1 MSKIK
6 LTGSNSGYV
15 EIDSA
20 ADAGNLT
27 LTLPTSGVRLLSN
40 TDNVFSGIT
49 TTAELDI
56 NGKIDVSTDIVGGRN
71 LKVTGI
77 TTLSD
82 DLTLTGASY
91 NVLWDKSDNQLE
103 FGDNAKLSFGAS
115 SDLQI
120 YHESNN
126 NYINATNGT
135 LFVRGSDLIL
145 EDAGGNDYVVCADT
159 GTGGSVTLK
168 HEGSSKLV
176 TASGGVTVT
185 GTVAATSFSGSGE
198 GLTRTTPLSHRNR
211 IINGDMQIS
220 QRYGTTETTINN
232 ASMHYILDRFAMYE
246 STDGSATVTQ
256 VTSGYTASHTGSG
269 KAMRIKTTGADTTLN
284 GSEQLMFFQTI
295 EGYNWEDMRFGTA
308 NAKSFT
314 VSFSILVTGA
324 SSGNVT
330 GTYCVNATNAP
341 NFNRSYVKEYTISA
355 VDTWQRVSLT
365 FPGDTSGS
373 WGTGNGAA
381 IRIGWSFAGPTSQ
394 QAAANQWHSGYKGS
408 SSNQKN
414 GMANVNNFYFI
425 TDVQVEEGTVATPF
439 ERRNIAEELT
449 RCQRYFVKT
458 DFSSHCTAYF
468 GGTHLFRQIQFACPT
483 PMRAQPSFS
492 VTGSEGG
499 TTKFT
504 LKTWSSDQ
512 NMTATPNSVHRHHTD
527 YVHGTNSG
535 AVHSVSLGID
545 FSSGNSGVPPNGP
558 GNHNVY
564 ACRMYGANLD
574 AEL

>member
-15 EIDSA
+15 EISSA

-27 LTLPTSGVRLLSN
+27 LNLPTSGTALLSN
-40 TDNVFSGIT
+40 ADNVFSGIT
-49 TTAELDI
+49 TFTGLNITDDVTF
-56 NGKIDVSTDIVGGRN
+56 NGG
-71 LKVTGI
+71 
-77 TTLSD
+77 
-82 DLTLTGASY
+82 SY
-91 NVLWDKSDNQLE
+91 DVLWDASDNQLE

-115 SDLQI
+115 SDLQL
-120 YHESNN
+120 YHDGNHS
-126 NYINATNGT
+126 YIH
-135 LFVRGSDLIL
+135 
-145 EDAGGNDYVVCADT
+145 DT
-159 GTGGSVTLK
+159 GTGTLRVQSSQMNVIKADGSETMAIFVADAEVGLFFNN
-168 HEGSSKLV
+168 SKKIETTNTGAV
-176 TASGGVTVT
+176 VT
-185 GTVAATSFSGSGE
+185 GICTATSFSGSGE